1 MNVSTAVGR
10 WIRRTIHNHCVAL
23 IFGAVTITTLVS
35 LASQPPLR
43 ELGYFAAVILVPSQ
57 VCLIAL
63 WASLST
69 PPLLARLERA
79 VIWAGGLYFTVLGI
93 GAFEARDAGRAFP
106 AALAVAMGAL
116 LLVTS
121 VFGVFLRNHGWRL
134 VQSPEELP
142 AIHRDELPLKFRLLD
157 LLRWMTTLCVFL
169 ALGAA
174 TVPHYLKDYILRYSP
189 TPASEGIFGVVC
201 ATGPMAATAGGVFWL
216 IMVVEDFGFV
226 FRRIMRDRLS
236 WVILM
241 WCGFISAVLI
251 LVGGEART
259 SFVVAMIA
267 GLGFGGPMTASSFL
281 LRPFG
286 YRLKRLPVSPQPV
299 QPPSK

>member
-10 WIRRTIHNHCVAL
+10 WVRKTIHDHCAAL

-116 LLVTS
+116 LVVTS

-142 AIHRDELPLKFRLLD
+142 ASQHEMPLKFQLLD

-174 TVPHYLKDYILRYSP
+174 TIPHYFRYLLGP
-189 TPASEGIFGVVC
+189 AKPPASEAVFGSVC
-201 ATGPMAATAGGVFWL
+201 LIGPMGAIAAVVFWL
-216 IMVVEDFGFV
+216 IMVVEDFRV
-226 FRRIMRDRLS
+226 VLRRVLGNRLT
-236 WVILM
+236 WIILV
-241 WCGFISAVLI
+241 WCAFLASVLI

-267 GLGFGGPMTASSFL
+267 GLGFGGPITASSFL

-299 QPPSK
+299 QPRPSK